1 MRLKFFT
8 TIKEYLI
15 LTFATLLLA
24 IGIYAFKFPNNFT
37 IGGVTGFA
45 VIITAFVDISAGMIT
60 LIINSVLIVF
70 GFIFLGKSFGAKTV
84 YVSILLSAI
93 LAGSEKIIPILKPLT
108 SQPVLELTF
117 AVMLPAIS
125 TAILFNMGASSGGTD
140 LIAMILKKYTSFNI
154 GTALLLVDMLSVVA
168 AFFIFGIET
177 GLYSLC
183 GLFFKSFVIDN
194 AIENINLCKY
204 FTIVCKK
211 PELIC
216 DFIHNTLERGATQFT
231 AVGTYSGETEYV
243 ILTVLHRS
251 EAVQLRNFI
260 KKHEPTSFMMI
271 TNSSEI
277 IGKGF
282 RGVL

>member
-1 MRLKFFT
+1 MRSKIFG
-8 TIKEYLI
+8 TIKEYFI
-15 LTFATLLLA
+15 LTAATLLMA
-24 IGIYAFKFPNNFT
+24 IGIYTFKFPNNFT
-37 IGGVTGFA
+37 FGGVTGYA
-45 VIITAFVDISAGMIT
+45 VILTNFVDISAGIIAST
-60 LIINSVLIVF
+60 LNMVLLVF
-70 GFIFLGKSFGAKTV
+70 GFVFLGKSFGAKTV
-84 YVSILLSAI
+84 YVSILLSAF
-93 LAGSEKIIPILKPLT
+93 LAASEKIIPILEPLT
-108 SQPVLELTF
+108 SQPVLELAF

-125 TAILFNMGASSGGTD
+125 TAILFNMRASSGGTD
-140 LIAMILKKYTSFNI
+140 IIAMILKKYTSFNV
-154 GTALLLVDMLSVVA
+154 GTALLLVDTISVVA
-168 AFFIFGIET
+168 AFFVFGIET

-204 FTIVCKK
+204 FTIVCKN
-211 PELIC
+211 PDLIC
-216 DFIHNTLERGATQFT
+216 DYIHHTLERGATQFT

-260 KKHEPTSFMMI
+260 KKYEPTSFMMI